1 MIEKPA
7 SNEVREDMLRNGA
20 QNPIA
25 ILERNLHKGCFP
37 AIDYLLKLRKEIKQS
52 SLVVESPDA
61 DFSVFYKWGNDKLEY
76 WIAMVKLLE
85 RAGHKQIDIQ
95 SAFMDLIVKTGP
107 IDKSIP
113 KNEVQKEVLALMNQ
127 AVEKVFGIKD

>member
-1 MIEKPA
+1 MIENIDKN
-7 SNEVREDMLRNGA
+7 NE
-20 QNPIA
+20 
-25 ILERNLHKGCFP
+25 
-37 AIDYLLKLRKEIKQS
+37 LKNDIEKTRKQY
-52 SLVVESPDA
+52 A
-61 DFSVFYKWGNDKLEY
+61 MDFSVFYKWGNDKLEY